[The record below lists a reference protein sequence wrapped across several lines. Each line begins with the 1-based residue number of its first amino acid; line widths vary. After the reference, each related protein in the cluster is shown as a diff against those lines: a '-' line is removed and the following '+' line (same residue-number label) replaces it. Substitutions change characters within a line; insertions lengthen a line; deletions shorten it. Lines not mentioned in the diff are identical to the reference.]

1 MKNFLYVDQFDATI
15 PTVPGTPRAFDRCPC
30 PVDGKFEPEVSSLH
44 LFQASADYLMK
55 QSDENQE

>member
-1 MKNFLYVDQFDATI
+1 MKNFLYVDQFEATI
-15 PTVPGTPRAFDRCPC
+15 PTAPGTLRAFDRCPC
-30 PVDGKFEPEVSSLH
+30 TVNGKFEAEVSSLH

>member
-1 MKNFLYVDQFDATI
+1 MKNFLYVDQFEAKI
-15 PTVPGTPRAFDRCPC
+15 PTAPGTPKAFDRCPC
-30 PVDGKFEPEVSSLH
+30 PVDGKPEVSSLH

>member
-1 MKNFLYVDQFDATI
+1 MKNFLYVDQFEAKI
-15 PTVPGTPRAFDRCPC
+15 PTAPGILRAFDRCPC

-44 LFQASADYLMK
+44 LFQASTDYLMK